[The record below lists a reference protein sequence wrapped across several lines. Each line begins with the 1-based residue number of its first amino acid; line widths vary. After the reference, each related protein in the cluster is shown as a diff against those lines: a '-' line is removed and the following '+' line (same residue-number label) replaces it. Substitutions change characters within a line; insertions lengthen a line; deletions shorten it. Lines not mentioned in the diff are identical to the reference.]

1 MPLRKEEGAVEEK
14 TDMDVDRERAWALLI
29 EFTQSPSLIK
39 HALAVEAAM
48 RAYARRSG
56 EDEERWGVVGL
67 IHDFDYERYPD
78 MGGDTPQDEWHTYA
92 GAGIL
97 RERGWPE
104 EIVLDVLSHAD
115 YVGLPRD
122 TPLRQVLYAVDEL
135 TGLVAA
141 VALVRPSKSIQDVK
155 VRSVR
160 KKWKDKAFAAGV
172 NRQDVEEGAEA
183 LGVELSEHI
192 GIVLQAMQGIAAE
205 LELDGRLAG

>member
-1 MPLRKEEGAVEEK
+1 
-14 TDMDVDRERAWALLI
+14 MDVNRERAWALLT
-29 EFTQSPSLIK
+29 EFTQSPSLVK

-48 RAYARRSG
+48 RAYARHFG

-67 IHDFDYERYPD
+67 IHDFDYERHPD
-78 MGGDTPQDEWHTYA
+78 MGGDKPQEEWHTYA

-115 YVGLPRD
+115 YAGQPRD
-122 TPLRQVLYAVDEL
+122 TILRQALYAVDEL
-135 TGLVAA
+135 TGLVSA

-155 VRSVR
+155 VRSIR

-192 GIVLQAMQGIAAE
+192 SIVLQAMQGIAAE